1 MQHFGTPWRLSICP
15 SQYEKVDYHL
25 DPTSTLTAGEKQM
38 ILEIFLNGLPQ
49 WPSES
54 SALRLVATEEV
65 ANSVDKMAKRAYNAK
80 LREL

>member
-1 MQHFGTPWRLSICP
+1 
-15 SQYEKVDYHL
+15 
-25 DPTSTLTAGEKQM
+25 M
-38 ILEIFLNGLPQ
+38 ILEIFLNDLPLN
-49 WPSES
+49 ES